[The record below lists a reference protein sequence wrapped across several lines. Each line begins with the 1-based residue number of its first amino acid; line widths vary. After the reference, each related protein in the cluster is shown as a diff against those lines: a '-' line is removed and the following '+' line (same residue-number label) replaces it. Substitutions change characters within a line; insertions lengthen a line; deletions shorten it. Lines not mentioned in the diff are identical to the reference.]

1 MTQPSLFSYEEVDL
15 ILRGEGDNDFV
26 GMSAIDGLIA
36 AVVAGPAFIERDEW
50 LRPIIG
56 DRAIAAAPGS
66 QTHLLA
72 QSIMHRHDEVAEILA
87 HRPETY
93 LPMFMQ
99 DEGAIVAE
107 EWTIGFMLGV
117 GLRAKAWG
125 KIMLSS
131 FRQTLAPIL
140 SVHLVGRRMM
150 PDVPEPELDRIA
162 ATAPAEIAKVVP
174 ALYRHCA
181 DRRTSSRRLAKSR
194 SPQRR

>member
-1 MTQPSLFSYEEVDL
+1 MTQQSLFSYEEVDL

-50 LRPIIG
+50 LRQIIG

-66 QTHLLA
+66 QTHLLT
-72 QSIMHRHDEVAEILA
+72 QSIMRRHDEVAEILA
-87 HRPETY
+87 HRPEAY

-117 GLRAKAWG
+117 GMRAKAWG

-150 PDVPEPELDRIA
+150 PDVPESELDQIA
-162 ATAPAEIAKVVP
+162 ATAPGAIAKVVP

-181 DRRTSSRRLAKSR
+181 DQHTSSRRLAKSR
-194 SPQRR
+194 STHRR

>member
-1 MTQPSLFSYEEVDL
+1 MTQQSLFSYEEVDL
-15 ILRGEGDNDFV
+15 ILRGEGDNDVV

-50 LRPIIG
+50 LRQIVG

-66 QTHLLA
+66 QTQLLT
-72 QSIMHRHDEVAEILA
+72 QSIMRRHDEVAEILA
-87 HRPETY
+87 HRPEAY
-93 LPMFMQ
+93 LPMFMH
-99 DEGAIVAE
+99 DEAIIAE
-107 EWTIGFMLGV
+107 QWTIGFMLGV
-117 GLRAKAWG
+117 GLRSKAWE

-150 PDVPEPELDRIA
+150 PDVPEPELDQIA
-162 ATAPAEIAKVVP
+162 ATAPGAIAKVVP

-194 SPQRR
+194 SSQRR

>member
-1 MTQPSLFSYEEVDL
+1 MTQQSLFSYEEVDL

-36 AVVAGPAFIERDEW
+36 AVVAGPAFIERDDW
-50 LRPIIG
+50 LRQIIG

-72 QSIMHRHDEVAEILA
+72 QSIMRRHDEVAEILA
-87 HRPETY
+87 HRPEAY

-99 DEGAIVAE
+99 DEGAIIAE
-107 EWTIGFMLGV
+107 QWTIGFMLGV
-117 GLRAKAWG
+117 GLRAKAWE

-150 PDVPEPELDRIA
+150 PDVPEPELDQVA
-162 ATAPAEIAKVVP
+162 ATAPAEIAKVVA

-194 SPQRR
+194 SPHRR

>member
-1 MTQPSLFSYEEVDL
+1 M
-15 ILRGEGDNDFV
+15 R
-26 GMSAIDGLIA
+26 
-36 AVVAGPAFIERDEW
+36 
-50 LRPIIG
+50 
-56 DRAIAAAPGS
+56 
-66 QTHLLA
+66 
-72 QSIMHRHDEVAEILA
+72 RHDEVAEILA
-87 HRPETY
+87 HRPEAY

-107 EWTIGFMLGV
+107 EWTNGFMLGV
-117 GLRAKAWG
+117 GLRAKAWE

-162 ATAPAEIAKVVP
+162 ATASGAIAKVVP

-181 DRRTSSRRLAKSR
+181 DRRTPSQRLAKSR
-194 SPQRR
+194 SPQRRYPKSKISPWMRPTVYV

>member
-1 MTQPSLFSYEEVDL
+1 MTQQSLFSYEEVDL
-15 ILRGEGDNDFV
+15 ILRGEEENDFV
-26 GMSAIDGLIA
+26 GMSAIDGLIG

-50 LRPIIG
+50 LRQIIG

-72 QSIMHRHDEVAEILA
+72 QSIMRRHDEVVEILA
-87 HRPETY
+87 NRPEAY

-99 DEGAIVAE
+99 DEGAIIAE
-107 EWTIGFMLGV
+107 QWTIGFMLGV
-117 GLRAKAWG
+117 GLRAKAWE

-150 PDVPEPELDRIA
+150 PDVPDAELDQIK
-162 ATAPAEIAKVVP
+162 ATAPVAIAKVV
-174 ALYRHCA
+174 AELYQHCS
-181 DRRTSSRRLAKSR
+181 DRRSSSRRLAKSR
-194 SPQRR
+194 SPHRR

>member
-1 MTQPSLFSYEEVDL
+1 MTQQSLFSYEEVDL

-50 LRPIIG
+50 LRQIIG

-66 QTHLLA
+66 QTHLLT
-72 QSIMHRHDEVAEILA
+72 QSIMRRHDEVAEILA
-87 HRPETY
+87 HRPEAY
-93 LPMFMQ
+93 LPMFMH
-99 DEGAIVAE
+99 DEAIIAE
-107 EWTIGFMLGV
+107 QWTIGFMLGV
-117 GLRAKAWG
+117 GLRSKAWE

-131 FRQTLAPIL
+131 FRQALAPIL
-140 SVHLVGRRMM
+140 SVHMVGRRMM
-150 PDVPEPELDRIA
+150 PDVPELELDQIA
-162 ATAPAEIAKVVP
+162 ATAPGAIAKVVP

-194 SPQRR
+194 SSQRR